1 MEQRLKCRSV
11 RPAATP
17 GALRRWSGAT
27 LGTIGVVTLLLALV
41 TAYTQRALFD
51 SDQFAARAASTLSN
65 EAVQER
71 LAVAITDDVV
81 LEANRDLVAV
91 RPLIEGIAQQIV
103 GGGVFR
109 GLFRASVADVHR
121 SVFDRDASTVTL
133 TIANLGVVVRAGLEQ
148 LAPEAAGKVAPNVEV
163 LDVAPPDS
171 LVGLVRTAEDLDA
184 LVTALAVVALL
195 TLAAAL
201 ALSRDRRESIR
212 RGGIGVAVGALLLL
226 VAYWVLHA
234 RLVGRVADP
243 DLRAAVDGV
252 WDAYLL
258 DLRNLLLVVAGCG
271 AVVAAA
277 AASVLRPLALDV
289 PLRRG
294 WALVTRTPE
303 RTWARALRG
312 LALIAAGALIVGDP
326 LSALRLLA
334 VAIGIVLIYAG
345 VQELLRLVVKP
356 VPEGTPPARRR
367 LLSRNVVVAGGAAGL
382 AIIAAGSIFLAT
394 GGVTQADVEVAGCNG
409 HAELCELTLPE
420 VTLPATHNSFSAADY
435 PNWLFA
441 QHESGI
447 AAQLAGGIRGF
458 LIDTHWGRRA
468 PGGRVIT
475 DLSDANNGSR
485 QELVEQFGTAP
496 VDAALNVRDSV
507 AGTAAA
513 RSGPRDIYMC
523 HGFCEVGA
531 RLLKTDLIAIRDF
544 LVGHPNQV
552 IAVINQNEGVGPQ
565 DFAAVV
571 EEAGLDELVYR
582 GPVDEWP
589 TLAEMIR
596 SGERVLMLAEKPPFD
611 RVPWYHDAYAVAQE
625 TPYSFDRPAQLIDPQ
640 LLPSSCRENRGPDD
654 APLFLINHW
663 IDTSP
668 APRPSNAAKVNA
680 REPLL
685 RRARE
690 CERLRDLEANMLA
703 VDFWETGDVLGV
715 ADALNGVDDPPETAA
730 RP

>member
-1 MEQRLKCRSV
+1 M
-11 RPAATP
+11 RPASDWGSP
-17 GALRRWSGAT
+17 RRWLGGI
-27 LGTIGVVTLLLALV
+27 LGTVGVVALLLALV
-41 TAYTQRALFD
+41 TAYAQRALFD
-51 SDQFAARAASTLSN
+51 SDQFAARAAATLGN
-65 EAVQER
+65 DAVQEQ
-71 LAVAITDDVV
+71 LAVAVTDDVV
-81 LEANRDLVAV
+81 LRANRDLVAV
-91 RPLIEGIAQQIV
+91 RPLIEGVAQQIV
-103 GGGVFR
+103 GGSAFR
-109 GLFRASVADVHR
+109 SLFRASVADVHR

-133 TIANLGVVVRAGLEQ
+133 TVANLGIVLRTALER
-148 LAPEAAGKVAPNVEV
+148 LAPQAAGKVAPNVE
-163 LDVAPPDS
+163 LLESDPPDS
-171 LVGLVRTAEDLDA
+171 LVALIQAAEDLDA
-184 LVTALAVVALL
+184 LAAALALVALL

-201 ALSRDRRESIR
+201 ALAHDRRESIR
-212 RGGIGVAVGALLLL
+212 RGGIGVAVGAVLLL

-258 DLRNLLLVVAGCG
+258 DLRNLLLIVAGCG
-271 AVVAAA
+271 AVAAAA
-277 AASVLRPLALDV
+277 AASVLRPLRLDV

-294 WALVTRTPE
+294 WALVTTPPE
-303 RTWARALRG
+303 RTRTRALRG
-312 LALIAAGALIVGDP
+312 LALVAAGVLIVGDP

-334 VAIGIVLIYAG
+334 LAIGIVSIYAG

-356 VPEGTPPARRR
+356 APDGAPPARRR
-367 LLSRNVVVAGGAAGL
+367 LLSRNAVVAAGGAAL
-382 AIIAAGSIFLAT
+382 AIAAAGSLFLAT
-394 GGVTQADVEVAGCNG
+394 GGASEADVEVAGCNG
-409 HAELCELTLPE
+409 HRELCDRTLPE

-468 PGGRVIT
+468 PNGRVIT
-475 DLSDANNGSR
+475 DLSDTGNKSR
-485 QELVEQFGTAP
+485 QELVGELGASA
-496 VDAALNVRDSV
+496 VDAALSVRDSV

-513 RSGPRDIYMC
+513 RSGPRDVYMC

-531 RLLKTDLIAIRDF
+531 RLLKTDLVAMRDF
-544 LVGHPNQV
+544 LLAHPNQV
-552 IAVINQNEGVGPQ
+552 IAVINQNEGVGPEE
-565 DFAAVV
+565 FAAVV
-571 EEAGLDELVYR
+571 EESGLGELVYR

-596 SGERVLMLAEKPPFD
+596 SGERVLMMAEKPPFD
-611 RVPWYHDAYAVAQE
+611 RVPWYHDAYAISQE
-625 TPYSFDRPAQLIDPQ
+625 TPYSFDRPAQLIDPK
-640 LLPSSCRENRGPDD
+640 LLPRSCRENRGPAD

-680 REPLL
+680 RGPLL

-690 CERLRDLEANMLA
+690 CERLRDHDTGMLA

-715 ADALNGVDDPPETAA
+715 ADELNGVGG
-730 RP
+730 

>member
-1 MEQRLKCRSV
+1 MNAALESRTV
-11 RPAATP
+11 RPPATRGSLRGWAGAA
-17 GALRRWSGAT
+17 
-27 LGTIGVVTLLLALV
+27 LGTIAIVALLATLV
-41 TAYTQRALFD
+41 TAYAQRALFD

-71 LAVAITDDVV
+71 LAVAITDNVV

-109 GLFRASVADVHR
+109 GLFRASAADVHR

-133 TIANLGVVVRAGLEQ
+133 TIANLGIVLRAALEQ
-148 LAPEAAGKVAPNVEV
+148 LAPAAAGKVAPNIKV
-163 LDVAPPDS
+163 LDTDPPDS
-171 LVGLVRTAEDLDA
+171 LVGLIQTAEDLDA
-184 LVTALAVVALL
+184 LVGVLALVALS

-294 WALVTRTPE
+294 WALVARTPE
-303 RTWARALRG
+303 RRWARALRG

-334 VAIGIVLIYAG
+334 VAVGIVLIYAG

-356 VPEGTPPARRR
+356 LPAGAPSGHSR
-367 LLSRNVVVAGGAAGL
+367 LLPRNVLVAGGTAAL
-382 AIIAAGSIFLAT
+382 AIVAAGSLFLAS
-394 GGVTQADVEVAGCNG
+394 GGASQADVELAGCNG
-409 HAELCELTLPE
+409 HVELCDRTLPE
-420 VTLPATHNSFSAADY
+420 VALAGTHNSFSAADY

-468 PGGRVIT
+468 PSGQVIT
-475 DLSDANNGSR
+475 DLADESNEQR
-485 QELVEQFGTAP
+485 QALVEEIGQEA
-496 VDAALNVRDSV
+496 VDAALRVRANV
-507 AGTAAA
+507 GGAAA
-513 RSGPRDIYMC
+513 ETGPRDIYLC

-531 RLLKTDLIAIRDF
+531 RLAKTDLTAMRDF
-544 LVGHPNQV
+544 LVSHPNQV
-552 IAVINQNEGVGPQ
+552 VVVINQNEGVGPEE
-565 DFAAVV
+565 FAAVV
-571 EEAGLDELVYR
+571 DEAGLGELVYR
-582 GPVDEWP
+582 GPTDDWP

-596 SGERVLMLAEKPPFD
+596 SGERVVMMAENPPFD
-611 RVPWYHDAYAVAQE
+611 RVPWYHEAYAIAQE
-625 TPYSFDRPAQLIDPQ
+625 TPYSFSRPAQLTDPP
-640 LLPSSCRENRGPDD
+640 LLPESCAENRGPAD
-654 APLFLINHW
+654 APLFLVNHW

-690 CERLRDLEANMLA
+690 CSELRDHDVNLLA

-715 ADALNGVDDPPETAA
+715 TDALNGVGDSRGTSAQP
-730 RP
+730 